1 MDVMEAI
8 EGRRSIRKYS
18 EKPVSDEVL
27 QTLLEAARW
36 APSWNNTQCWR
47 FVIVRDKET
56 KSKLADTLR
65 GTKPGRAN
73 PATEAVRN
81 TPVLIAVCA
90 ERGLSGFYKVEDD
103 NNQPAT
109 DKGDCWYMF
118 DVALAAHN
126 LTLVAHA
133 LGLGTVH
140 TGLLDAVEASNILSL
155 PSNVVLVE
163 LVPLGWPDEQ
173 PAARPRK
180 EISDFVFYEK
190 YPG

>member
-8 EGRRSIRKYS
+8 KGRRSIRKYS

-27 QTLLEAARW
+27 QTLLEAARL
-36 APSWNNTQCWR
+36 APSWTNTQCWR

-56 KSKLADTLR
+56 KSKLADTLK
-65 GTKPGRAN
+65 GSKPGRPN
-73 PATEAVRN
+73 PATEAVRVV
-81 TPVLIAVCA
+81 PVLIAICA
-90 ERGLSGFYKVEDD
+90 EQGISGFYKDEAGKS
-103 NNQPAT
+103 QPVT
-109 DKGDCWYMF
+109 DKGDSWYMF
-118 DVALAAHN
+118 DVALAAQN

-140 TGLLDAVEASNILSL
+140 TGLLDAIEAGKILGL